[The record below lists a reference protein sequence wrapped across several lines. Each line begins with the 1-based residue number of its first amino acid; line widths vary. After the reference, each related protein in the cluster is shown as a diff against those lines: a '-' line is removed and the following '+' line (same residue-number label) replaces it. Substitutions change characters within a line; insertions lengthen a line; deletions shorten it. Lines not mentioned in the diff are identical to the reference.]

1 MAEERL
7 KKSLSPITNMY
18 TKRDIYFQED
28 DFTLLKGDSF
38 KLLKKI
44 EPKSV
49 DMIFADPPYFLSS
62 GGVTCQSGK
71 QVSVDKGEWD
81 YSKTIEDRIKYHRK
95 WIALCR
101 EALNDNGS
109 IMISSTL
116 HSVYAIGVALE
127 LEGYSII
134 NNIIWRKT
142 NPAPNLAC
150 RCFTHSTET
159 VIWARKQLTLKK
171 KGKHYFNYE
180 AMKEEN
186 GGKQM
191 KDVWDIEDIEPEFF
205 ESGTAPKSE
214 KKYGKHPTQ
223 KPMALLVRLITA
235 ASKEGDL
242 ILDPFNGSGTT
253 GIVAAH
259 MKRRYIGIDNV
270 IEYLKLSKDRY
281 LSLETEN
288 VLDVKLEA
296 KIAK

>member
-1 MAEERL
+1 MV
-7 KKSLSPITNMY
+7 S
-18 TKRDIYFQED
+18 KRSIFFQD
-28 DFTLLKGDSF
+28 NGFLLLKGDSF
-38 KLLKKI
+38 RLLRNL
-44 EPKSV
+44 EQKSV
-49 DMIFADPPYFLSS
+49 DFIFADPPYFLSS
-62 GGVTCQSGK
+62 GGISCQGGK

-101 EALNDNGS
+101 NVLKDNGT

-159 VIWARKQLTLKK
+159 IIWARKQLTLKK

-186 GGKQM
+186 DGKQM
-191 KDVWDIEDIEPEFF
+191 KDVWEFSDVEPEIF
-205 ESGTAPKSE
+205 ESATAPKSE
-214 KKYGKHPTQ
+214 KKFGKHPTQ
-223 KPMALLVRLITA
+223 KPIKLLERLII
-235 ASKEGDL
+235 ASTKEGDL
-242 ILDPFNGSGTT
+242 VLDPFNGSGTT
-253 GIVAAH
+253 GIVANSL
-259 MKRRYIGIDNV
+259 KRKYIGIELDQDFLDLTKKRYIGANNG
-270 IEYLKLSKDRY
+270 K
-281 LSLETEN
+281 
-288 VLDVKLEA
+288 
-296 KIAK
+296 

>member
-1 MAEERL
+1 MVS
-7 KKSLSPITNMY
+7 KKN
-18 TKRDIYFQED
+18 IYFQEG
-28 DFTLLKGDSF
+28 DFTLLNGDSF

-44 EPKSV
+44 EPKSI

-62 GGVTCQSGK
+62 GGISCQSGK
-71 QVSVDKGEWD
+71 QVSVNKGEWD

-101 EALNDNGS
+101 DVLKDNGT

-134 NNIIWRKT
+134 NNIIWKKT

-171 KGKHYFNYE
+171 KGKHYFNSE
-180 AMKEEN
+180 AMKEQN
-186 GGKQM
+186 DGKQM
-191 KDVWDIEDIEPEFF
+191 KDVWEFSDAEPEIF
-205 ESGTAPKSE
+205 ESATAPKSE
-214 KKYGKHPTQ
+214 KKFGKHPTQ
-223 KPMALLVRLITA
+223 KPIKLLERLITA

-242 ILDPFNGSGTT
+242 VLDPFNGSGTT
-253 GIVAAH
+253 GIVAH
-259 MKRRYIGIDNV
+259 ILKRRYIGIELDK
-270 IEYLKLSKDRY
+270 EFLELTKKRY
-281 LSLETEN
+281 EG
-288 VLDVKLEA
+288 K
-296 KIAK
+296 

>member
-1 MAEERL
+1 MFS
-7 KKSLSPITNMY
+7 KKAIF
-18 TKRDIYFQED
+18 FQEEG
-28 DFTLLKGDSF
+28 FTLLKGDSF

-62 GGVTCQSGK
+62 GGISCQNGK
-71 QVSVDKGEWD
+71 QVSVNKGEWD

-101 EALNDNGS
+101 DVLKDDGT

-159 VIWARKQLTLKK
+159 VIWARKQLTLRK

-191 KDVWDIEDIEPEFF
+191 KDFWEFDDEPEVL
-205 ESGTAPKSE
+205 EIGTAPKSE
-214 KKYGKHPTQ
+214 KKFGKHPTQ
-223 KPMALLVRLITA
+223 KPIRLLERLITA

-242 ILDPFNGSGTT
+242 VLDPFNGSGTT
-253 GIVAAH
+253 GIVA
-259 MKRRYIGIDNV
+259 KKLGRRYIGIEIDD
-270 IEYLKLSKDRY
+270 EYLHLTRER
-281 LSLETEN
+281 SL
-288 VLDVKLEA
+288 KS
-296 KIAK
+296 